1 MIKVVS
7 RETEFGIGG
16 AFLLA
21 SLIPIAI
28 TILGSATTF
37 NPLFII
43 NFGGIGIAIGFIGFY
58 LMGAALF
65 RA

>member
-16 AFLLA
+16 AFVLA

-28 TILGSATTF
+28 TIIGSTQTV
-37 NPLFII
+37 NPLFIV

-58 LMGAALF
+58 LIGAALF

>member
-1 MIKVVS
+1 MVS

-16 AFLLA
+16 ALVLA
-21 SLIPIAI
+21 SLIPLAI
-28 TILGSATTF
+28 TILGSTPTF

-58 LMGAALF
+58 LIGAALF